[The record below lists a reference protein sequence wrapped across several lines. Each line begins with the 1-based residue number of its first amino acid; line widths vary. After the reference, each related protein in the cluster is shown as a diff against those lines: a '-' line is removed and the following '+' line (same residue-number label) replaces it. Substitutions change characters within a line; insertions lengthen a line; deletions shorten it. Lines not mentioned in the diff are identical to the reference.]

1 MNEKINIGE
10 LSNIIKKFPKES
22 VKNDTLLNYS
32 LLEKTISLSDKIKTY
47 GNKCLYA
54 QKLND
59 NFSLIF
65 YSFKCLKLYYK
76 YNNNKELLD
85 TDSFVIGKALY
96 RVSLFIKKSYPLFSF
111 FYLYLSREI
120 ISNLPKLDIPE
131 YKLILNSFKEDYK
144 NEFFQEKKQI
154 FSENND
160 LLEKIQSVF
169 DENEEKENEDLI
181 YIIDKNWYNNCKLF
195 VNEVLLGK
203 NIDNYFD
210 EKDIKNN
217 WIKGNNFQYNIVY
230 CGPINNYK
238 IIDIKDFWYDP
249 VDKYTNVYLKKNLDK
264 NDYIILPQ
272 SKYNILKD
280 NFEIYDLF
288 EIQRHHN
295 CVELIQMKILILS
308 TYFFE
313 SKKENYMRRR
323 YIQIP
328 HNMSYE
334 DFIKKIIRI
343 LDYNLY
349 EDEEE
354 EKINYLNVNVSIYYS
369 NKKLDKKDL
378 FTIIYSYN
386 YNSTNLEIKI
396 PDFQL
401 SIINSEEDFK
411 AFLENYNV
419 KNTEIIIEINP
430 NEIENTFFE
439 NTIKYQNSEREICK
453 LCQTTLKENDNNNYI
468 KCNRLPS
475 CPIKYCSNNCKEQD
489 SFHIKFHNSLNT
501 IITQK
506 FNINLLLSLSVDD
519 FLNPNSKHGLTG
531 LVNLG
536 NTCFMNSAIQCLSN
550 CELLTTYFISGL
562 YKSEINKNNKFGT
575 GGLIVSCYY
584 DLLKKIWIED
594 KTYIHP
600 INFKDLFGHFV
611 KQFSGF
617 SQQDS
622 HEMLTFMLD
631 NIHED
636 LNRNLEKKYCEL
648 KEQSDN
654 ESDEEASL
662 RWWNYNLTRDNSII
676 VDLFYGQYKSTVECP
691 ICNKIN
697 INYDNF
703 MCLGLP
709 INSHKSLNGF
719 VYVINNKLNSARK
732 VNLEIEKNDF
742 ADDIYKKINK
752 DKKLIG
758 IFCNE
763 KKMYLCLL
771 NNKISVYKIYKQSL
785 NQLNEYNCQ
794 IIFYEFDNEEIENKE
809 CLFFIP
815 MTKENNDDKPKILFY
830 PRPFYFN
837 LDDKI
842 QKIYDK
848 IRENYYKYYNEE
860 NSNFSDDKIKLK
872 IINNLTPCSK
882 SHPPCD
888 YCKKKECNNCD
899 FTFSKEDTI
908 EKLINSQSKK
918 RTFLIY
924 IEIPYE
930 YLSNKDLNNIKLFE
944 EYNNDDGNF
953 KKGKNLY
960 TCFQNLLKKEKLD
973 ENNLWYCSNCKENRQ
988 ALKQLQIY
996 KLPRI
1001 LIIQLKRFK
1010 NENTGFFFFDN
1021 KNDVKIDFP
1030 IYNLDLT
1037 DFIVSNKEKKK
1048 YVYDL
1053 FAVNQHF
1060 GISIGGHYTALCKNG
1075 DKWYNFDDEDI
1086 SEITDKNLVSSNAY
1100 LLFYKLKN

>member
-96 RVSLFIKKSYPLFSF
+96 RVSLFIKQSYPLFSF

-144 NEFFQEKKQI
+144 NEFFQEKKEL
-154 FSENND
+154 FSDNND

-230 CGPINNYK
+230 CGPINNYN

-264 NDYIILPQ
+264 NDYIILSQ

-328 HNMSYE
+328 HNTTYE

-354 EKINYLNVNVSIYYS
+354 EKINYLNVNISIYYS
-369 NKKLDKKDL
+369 NKKLEKKDL

-439 NTIKYQNSEREICK
+439 NTLKYQNTEREICK

-550 CELLTTYFISGL
+550 CELLTTYFISGM
-562 YKSEINKNNKFGT
+562 YKSEINTNNKFGT
-575 GGLIVSCYY
+575 GGLIVSCYF
-584 DLLKKIWIED
+584 DLLD
-594 KTYIHP
+594 KLWVQDKSFIHP
-600 INFKDLFGHFV
+600 LNFKDLFGHFV
-611 KQFSGF
+611 KQFAGF

-636 LNRNLEKKYCEL
+636 LNRNKEKKYVEL
-648 KEQSDN
+648 KEQQEN
-654 ESDEEASL
+654 ETDEEASQ
-662 RWWNYNLTRDNSII
+662 RWWQSNLSRDNSII
-676 VDLFYGQYKSTVECP
+676 VDLFYGQYKSTVQCP
-691 ICNKIN
+691 ICKKTN
-697 INYDNF
+697 INYDQF

-709 INSHKSLNGF
+709 IPNINGINGSC
-719 VYVINNKLNSARK
+719 YVINHKSNSIRK
-732 VNLEIEKNDF
+732 ISLQIGEYDTAN
-742 ADDIYKKINK
+742 DIYNRINYKKSFV
-752 DKKLIG
+752 G
-758 IFCNE
+758 IFCREN
-763 KKMYLCLL
+763 KMYLSLL
-771 NNKISVYKIYKQSL
+771 NNNVPISKLYKQAIT
-785 NQLNEYNCQ
+785 Q
-794 IIFYEFDNEEIENKE
+794 IEEPYSKIILYEFEDEEIEDKYPIFFTPIIKQDIDIYP
-809 CLFFIP
+809 LFF
-815 MTKENNDDKPKILFY
+815 
-830 PRPFYFN
+830 PRPFYF
-837 LDDKI
+837 DKEDTV
-842 QKIYDK
+842 QKIYDT
-848 IRENYYKYYNEE
+848 IREHFYKYYKEE
-860 NSNFSDDKIKLK
+860 NSNFSDDKIKLS
-872 IINNLTPCSK
+872 IVNNLTPCTRE
-882 SHPPCD
+882 HLPCD
-888 YCKKKECNNCD
+888 YCNKNTCNHCAFKFNKD
-899 FTFSKEDTI
+899 NTI
-908 EKLINSQSKK
+908 EDLIKSQSKK

-924 IEIPYE
+924 IDIPFE
-930 YLSNKDLNNIKLFE
+930 NFNGNLNNIKLFDDYKDDE
-944 EYNNDDGNF
+944 GKFDDGKDLYSCF
-953 KKGKNLY
+953 KALS
-960 TCFQNLLKKEKLD
+960 KKEQLD
-973 ENNLWYCSNCKENRQ
+973 SDNLWYCSQCKEHRQ
-988 ALKQLQIY
+988 AIKQLQLY
-996 KLPRI
+996 KLPII
-1001 LIIQLKRFK
+1001 LIIQLKRFT
-1010 NENTGFFFFDN
+1010 NSSRFFFNN
-1021 KNDVKIDFP
+1021 KNDTEIDLP
-1030 IYNLDLT
+1030 IYNLELT
-1037 DFIVSNKEKKK
+1037 DYIVGNKDKK
-1048 YVYDL
+1048 YCYEL
-1053 FAVNQHF
+1053 FAVNRHF
-1060 GISIGGHYTALCKNG
+1060 GISIGGHYTAICKNG
-1075 DKWYNFDDEDI
+1075 NKWYEFDDEDV
-1086 SEITDKNLVSSNAY
+1086 SEYQPSKLVSNNAY

>member
-96 RVSLFIKKSYPLFSF
+96 RVSLFIKQSYPLFSF

-120 ISNLPKLDIPE
+120 VSNLPKLDIPE

-144 NEFFQEKKQI
+144 NEFFQEKKEL
-154 FSENND
+154 FSDNND

-230 CGPINNYK
+230 CGPINNYN

-264 NDYIILPQ
+264 NDYIILSQ

-328 HNMSYE
+328 HNTTYE

-354 EKINYLNVNVSIYYS
+354 EKINYLNVNISLYYS
-369 NKKLDKKDL
+369 NKKLEKKDL

-439 NTIKYQNSEREICK
+439 NTLKYQNTEREICK

-519 FLNPNSKHGLTG
+519 FLNPNSKH
-531 LVNLG
+531 V
-536 NTCFMNSAIQCLSN
+536 
-550 CELLTTYFISGL
+550 
-562 YKSEINKNNKFGT
+562 
-575 GGLIVSCYY
+575 
-584 DLLKKIWIED
+584 
-594 KTYIHP
+594 
-600 INFKDLFGHFV
+600 
-611 KQFSGF
+611 
-617 SQQDS
+617 
-622 HEMLTFMLD
+622 
-631 NIHED
+631 
-636 LNRNLEKKYCEL
+636 
-648 KEQSDN
+648 
-654 ESDEEASL
+654 
-662 RWWNYNLTRDNSII
+662 
-676 VDLFYGQYKSTVECP
+676 
-691 ICNKIN
+691 
-697 INYDNF
+697 
-703 MCLGLP
+703 
-709 INSHKSLNGF
+709 
-719 VYVINNKLNSARK
+719 
-732 VNLEIEKNDF
+732 
-742 ADDIYKKINK
+742 
-752 DKKLIG
+752 
-758 IFCNE
+758 
-763 KKMYLCLL
+763 
-771 NNKISVYKIYKQSL
+771 
-785 NQLNEYNCQ
+785 
-794 IIFYEFDNEEIENKE
+794 
-809 CLFFIP
+809 
-815 MTKENNDDKPKILFY
+815 
-830 PRPFYFN
+830 
-837 LDDKI
+837 
-842 QKIYDK
+842 
-848 IRENYYKYYNEE
+848 
-860 NSNFSDDKIKLK
+860 
-872 IINNLTPCSK
+872 
-882 SHPPCD
+882 
-888 YCKKKECNNCD
+888 
-899 FTFSKEDTI
+899 
-908 EKLINSQSKK
+908 
-918 RTFLIY
+918 
-924 IEIPYE
+924 
-930 YLSNKDLNNIKLFE
+930 
-944 EYNNDDGNF
+944 
-953 KKGKNLY
+953 
-960 TCFQNLLKKEKLD
+960 
-973 ENNLWYCSNCKENRQ
+973 
-988 ALKQLQIY
+988 
-996 KLPRI
+996 
-1001 LIIQLKRFK
+1001 
-1010 NENTGFFFFDN
+1010 
-1021 KNDVKIDFP
+1021 
-1030 IYNLDLT
+1030 
-1037 DFIVSNKEKKK
+1037 
-1048 YVYDL
+1048 
-1053 FAVNQHF
+1053 
-1060 GISIGGHYTALCKNG
+1060 
-1075 DKWYNFDDEDI
+1075 
-1086 SEITDKNLVSSNAY
+1086 
-1100 LLFYKLKN
+1100 